1 MASSARLAHSATQD
15 GELFLEQVVK
25 RLASV
30 IGPDRG
36 KTSRRGCWR
45 NGCRSGGRILLD
57 RRAERVE
64 GAVVSSV
71 FLGNALRY
79 RPGALKLRR
88 SVKVR
93 ALLAAMK
100 LETTTRASPFGVKPG
115 LQNGAAI

>member
-1 MASSARLAHSATQD
+1 MYDLPP
-15 GELFLEQVVK
+15 LEQVVM
-25 RLASV
+25 RSASV

-36 KTSRRGCWR
+36 KSPRRGCWR
-45 NGCRSGGRILLD
+45 TGCCSGGRILLD

-64 GAVVSSV
+64 SAVVSSV

-88 SVKVR
+88 SVKVC

-100 LETTTRASPFGVKPG
+100 LEATARAGPFGVKPG